1 MIEIAM
7 ALCLTVMGI
16 YFFKST
22 DLPKDLKERSA
33 QHSEESSLR
42 PPAIPKKMNFP
53 KVNIASTTLKLNQT
67 QLVNIS
73 EQKKIMEL
81 EILNQEIDKLT
92 MTITTLEQ
100 NIKKN
105 NVRNNEIQSIIDLN
119 LVQLQALLLKTS
131 TLA

>member
-33 QHSEESSLR
+33 LHSEESNLR
-42 PPAIPKKMNFP
+42 PPPIPKKLNFP
-53 KVNIASTTLKLNQT
+53 NEKLT
-67 QLVNIS
+67 
-73 EQKKIMEL
+73 EQKKLGEL

-92 MTITTLEQ
+92 ISITTLEQ
-100 NIKKN
+100 SIKKN
-105 NVRNNEIQSIIDLN
+105 NSRNNEIQSMIDLN